1 MILVSAEFV
10 SYICTILSKQNI
22 LLFRRRIL
30 PRKKYLKKDFQVRY
44 RKLKQAKGSST
55 YYLILINNSD
65 CEQKPVILIS
75 WKNINLSISFLA
87 CAAIFRYIVS
97 RSFNTF
103 NRHLKISRHYESPG
117 CTQIYSRRLPAL
129 RRKLRI

>member
-1 MILVSAEFV
+1 MTASKKKKPKTSITYFSSEQKKYALILVSAEFV
-10 SYICTILSKQNI
+10 CYIYTILSKQNI
-22 LLFRRRIL
+22 LFFRRRIL

-75 WKNINLSISFLA
+75 WKIINFVNILPCLCCNIPVY
-87 CAAIFRYIVS
+87 C
-97 RSFNTF
+97 
-103 NRHLKISRHYESPG
+103 ESV
-117 CTQIYSRRLPAL
+117 I
-129 RRKLRI
+129 